1 MSTKKSPE
9 EIQGAIDLIK
19 DLPGI
24 PEWMLDA
31 DKYGSDAPLT
41 PEELYEFAEFH
52 TGQLRVSAALYY
64 LNACADRFGRIESG
78 QQVFRAPGI
87 VVEINQQVIETLL
100 IYQIERYVMDEKP
113 EEKYLA
119 PMRFYQLDEINRKEK
134 GCTWLVDFID
144 EVFIGGAEDLKDLL
158 SGNSGIMH

>member
-1 MSTKKSPE
+1 MNTKKSPE
-9 EIQGAIDLIK
+9 EIQSAIDLIK
-19 DLPGI
+19 DLPGVPSWI
-24 PEWMLDA
+24 LDA
-31 DKYGSDAPLT
+31 NNYGSDAPLS

-64 LNACADRFGRIESG
+64 LNACADRFGHTESG
-78 QQVFRAPGI
+78 QMVFRAPGI

-113 EEKYLA
+113 EERYLA

-134 GCTWLVDFID
+134 GSTWLVDFID
-144 EVFIGGAEDLKDLL
+144 GVFIHGTEELKDLL
-158 SGNSGIMH
+158 SESNGIMH